1 MPRNNPKKRSVKKAA
16 GGRKPRQAPPAK
28 DLREEG
34 LFLSLLDKKEKEL
47 LCTEEALIETMR
59 LFRDLFEQSP
69 IGVGI
74 HDPKGDLLV
83 VNKAWLD
90 ILGLES
96 FDAMKDHNLFTSFH
110 FNEKQKK
117 LLRSGKVMQCDM
129 EYDFGKAGL
138 KTRHEGPVHLL
149 YIVSPL
155 FRDKD
160 IIGYMTQVQN
170 ATERKK
176 MAEAQRLAQ
185 LGRLLA
191 DMAHEVNN
199 PLMIISGMAELAL
212 VDGVGDER
220 LKDTLNTI
228 VDQCFFAKDIIQRL
242 LKYSRIGKVEKKPVD
257 VPAAINLVVGI
268 LSHHMRL
275 ADITIKKRMSDG
287 LPSIVGNE
295 KQLQELFMN
304 ILHNSADAMM
314 DGGTITIDVERDSD
328 FIRIEITDTGE
339 GMSRKVME
347 RIFEPFFT
355 TKQKG
360 TGLGLAVCH
369 TIVQEHGGQLFYDS
383 KIGEGTR
390 ATVLLPVSGE
400 AQCGAGEAL

>member
-1 MPRNNPKKRSVKKAA
+1 MRKNKRKKDKDRVKRASKRPA
-16 GGRKPRQAPPAK
+16 G

-34 LFLSLLDKKEKEL
+34 LFLSLLDKKEEEL
-47 LCTEEALIETMR
+47 LHTEEALIESMR
-59 LFRDLFEQSP
+59 LFRNLFEQSP

-74 HDPKGDLLV
+74 HDPRGALLI
-83 VNKAWLD
+83 VNKAWLE
-90 ILGLES
+90 ILGLDS

-110 FNEKQKK
+110 FNERQKG
-117 LLRSGKVMQCDM
+117 LLRAGKVIQCDL

-138 KTRHEGPVHLL
+138 KTKHEASLHLL

-155 FRDKD
+155 FRDKAV
-160 IIGYMTQVQN
+160 IGYMTQVQN

-199 PLMIISGMAELAL
+199 PLMIISGLAELAL
-212 VDGVGDER
+212 VDGVGDEK

-242 LKYSRIGKVEKKPVD
+242 LKYSRIGKVEKKSVD
-257 VPAAINLVVGI
+257 VAAAINLVVGI
-268 LSHHMRL
+268 LAHHLHL
-275 ADITIKKRMSDG
+275 ADITIKKHVSDG
-287 LPSIVGNE
+287 LPPIVGNE

-314 DGGTITIDVERDSD
+314 DGGTITINARREGD
-328 FIRIEITDTGE
+328 FIRIEMIDTGE

-355 TKQKG
+355 TKQRG

-369 TIVQEHGGQLFYDS
+369 TIVQDHGGQLFYDS
-383 KIGEGTR
+383 RIGEGTK
-390 ATVLLPVSGE
+390 ATVLLPVAGA
-400 AQCGAGEAL
+400 AQGAAGEAL